1 MMREIQQNPQVNVSF
16 SAPTKNSYLSA
27 TGVASA
33 VTDKAK
39 MEELWSP
46 PLKAWFKEGLNT
58 PGIVL
63 LKIDLRD
70 VEFWDAPSS
79 PVVKAVGFVKAM
91 VSDREFRPGRHERVS
106 LRH

>member
-39 MEELWSP
+39 S
-46 PLKAWFKEGLNT
+46 F
-58 PGIVL
+58 
-63 LKIDLRD
+63 
-70 VEFWDAPSS
+70 
-79 PVVKAVGFVKAM
+79 
-91 VSDREFRPGRHERVS
+91 GRR
-106 LRH
+106 R